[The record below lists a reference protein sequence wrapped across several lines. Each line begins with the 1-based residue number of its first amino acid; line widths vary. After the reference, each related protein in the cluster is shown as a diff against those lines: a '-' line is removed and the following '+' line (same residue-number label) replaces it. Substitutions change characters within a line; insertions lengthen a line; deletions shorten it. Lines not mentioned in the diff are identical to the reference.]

1 MLFQELKDFQW
12 RLEHHRPFTPPL
24 EGIQQQYGMN
34 TNLLKEIVRYWQ
46 NEYNWKER
54 EKYLNK
60 FPQFKINIQGLDI
73 HYLHVKPKDVPKT
86 VKVLPLLLIHGWPG
100 SVREFYEILPKL
112 TEYDKK
118 RNIVFEVIAPH
129 IPGKFILHTE
139 FFLNSIF
146 YI

>member
-1 MLFQELKDFQW
+1 M
-12 RLEHHRPFTPPL
+12 
-24 EGIQQQYGMN
+24 
-34 TNLLKEIVRYWQ
+34 KEILLYWQ

-54 EKYLNK
+54 EKYLNR

-73 HYLHVKPKDVPKT
+73 HFLHVKPKNVPEN

-118 RNIVFEVIAPH
+118 RNFVFEVIAPH
-129 IPGKFILHTE
+129 IPGKFYTTCLLC
-139 FFLNSIF
+139 F
-146 YI
+146 